1 MKNKIPDNV
10 VYNEDI
16 QKYDSSIK
24 PYPTDLSAP
33 VITINDTVAWKN
45 RSIHKVNQKLKA
57 TYLELKNQ
65 YDAMVQEYEE
75 NKLLFNAK
83 FNFEPVVGEVYHLYK
98 RTNNDYFLSIIAPNQ
113 CGFNWQGSYYLNTDQ
128 IWSKVASNN
137 G

>member
-33 VITINDTVAWKN
+33 VITMNDTVAWKN

-57 TYLELKNQ
+57 TVFGTQK
-65 YDAMVQEYEE
+65 
-75 NKLLFNAK
+75 
-83 FNFEPVVGEVYHLYK
+83 
-98 RTNNDYFLSIIAPNQ
+98 SIRHY
-113 CGFNWQGSYYLNTDQ
+113 GSR
-128 IWSKVASNN
+128 I
-137 G
+137 

>member
-16 QKYDSSIK
+16 QMYDSSIK

-33 VITINDTVAWKN
+33 VITLNDTVAWKN

-65 YDAMVQEYEE
+65 YDTMVQEYEE

-83 FNFEPVVGEVYHLYK
+83 FNFEPIVAKFIIYTKEQIMIIFSLLLPLINVGLIGREV
-98 RTNNDYFLSIIAPNQ
+98 II
-113 CGFNWQGSYYLNTDQ
+113 
-128 IWSKVASNN
+128 
-137 G
+137 